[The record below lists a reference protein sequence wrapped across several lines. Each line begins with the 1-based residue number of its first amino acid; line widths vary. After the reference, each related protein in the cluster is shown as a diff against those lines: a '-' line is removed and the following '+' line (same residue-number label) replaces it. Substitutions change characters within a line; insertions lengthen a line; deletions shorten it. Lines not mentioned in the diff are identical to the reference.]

1 MERGLD
7 LKWLVSETS
16 FLAAPRDNRAGL
28 AGFPPVVWGCLQR
41 GAVGPPAPRPH
52 VLVLEG

>member
-28 AGFPPVVWGCLQR
+28 AGFPPVVWGVPAEGSG
-41 GAVGPPAPRPH
+41 GASSTKAPCPRA
-52 VLVLEG
+52 